1 MKIKNELLKK
11 FLIVIASIIAILIF
25 MYITYWIFGLWFTY
39 FGIKLVLLI
48 PKI

>member
-25 MYITYWIFGLWFTY
+25 MYITYLIFGLWFAY
-39 FGIKLVLLI
+39 FGIQLVLSI

>member
-11 FLIVIASIIAILIF
+11 FLIVITSIIAILVF
-25 MYITYWIFGLWFTY
+25 MYITYLIFELWFTY
-39 FGIKLVLLI
+39 FGIQLILSI

>member
-11 FLIVIASIIAILIF
+11 ILIF
-25 MYITYWIFGLWFTY
+25 MYITYLIFGLWFAY
-39 FGIKLVLLI
+39 FGIQLVLSI